1 MRERFFGQFLIQQ
14 GVLTP
19 LQLAE
24 GLLYQQRV
32 NRSIGTIAVEK
43 KYLIED
49 EVWRILEQQRSCD
62 LPFGEIGKRL
72 SLLTPRQHRLL
83 LKEQERSTIY
93 LGETLLVLGYLTGE
107 QYAQYLSDFRIREEA
122 VLRDIETALTDK
134 PALKVVLA
142 TLMDI
147 FGRCTDQ
154 PMKIESIGMPAAPEQ
169 DSWSFTLRME
179 SLECSVLLSIPV
191 QEQEKLSSL
200 FPEGGV
206 GFCRMLSD
214 YLPARLEAVGLGP
227 CRCALDVEDRVDQ
240 RWEELPVSLITPSS
254 RFQVLFRTPEE
265 RS

>member
-14 GVLTP
+14 GVLSP

-43 KYLIED
+43 KYLRED
-49 EVWRILEQQRSCD
+49 EVGRILEQQRSCD
-62 LPFGEIGKRL
+62 LPFGEIGEQL

-83 LKEQERSTIY
+83 LKEQKRSTIY

-107 QYAQYLSDFRIREEA
+107 QYAQYLADFRIREEA

-147 FGRCTDQ
+147 FGRCTGQ

-169 DSWSFTLRME
+169 DPWNFTLRLE

-191 QEQEKLSSL
+191 QEHEKLSL

-227 CRCALDVEDRVDQ
+227 CRCALDMEDGVDR
-240 RWEELPVSLITPSS
+240 RWEGLPVSLITPSS
-254 RFQVLFRTPEE
+254 RFQVLFRPPEE
-265 RS
+265 RP